1 MNGTT
6 SASVVESLSSVST
19 AEGVSNDPE
28 AARLLTPSAAD
39 VAVAVKFAAGSNGPG
54 RSARRRRMRLAFS
67 SPRLVLPV
75 HPLSPNY
82 LEADLGNWKLAN
94 WYEVVSVPPPVA
106 SSLSGHF
113 STTMP
118 PELPMEVHHFLISVE
133 HMSLAAV
140 DSTSGSSTFP
150 VSPTRAQGVAAK
162 DGRQGSAGEGPYFRP
177 IAQDRVALQCDVSWP
192 MDGRRLPHNIECS
205 IGISEVVLGMCH
217 SDYFLFRRVLDHNI
231 TALPRQ
237 HTIHSSTRENGVRST
252 GEKGSSKGNFSQ
264 RTPGA

>member
-1 MNGTT
+1 MAVNISFYKELTLHDISCCRYVQQYWLELWDYIFQAVLSEAVLGGGSTKGGEVNGTT

-94 WYEVVSVPPPVA
+94 
-106 SSLSGHF
+106 
-113 STTMP
+113 
-118 PELPMEVHHFLISVE
+118 
-133 HMSLAAV
+133 
-140 DSTSGSSTFP
+140 
-150 VSPTRAQGVAAK
+150 
-162 DGRQGSAGEGPYFRP
+162 
-177 IAQDRVALQCDVSWP
+177 
-192 MDGRRLPHNIECS
+192 
-205 IGISEVVLGMCH
+205 
-217 SDYFLFRRVLDHNI
+217 
-231 TALPRQ
+231 
-237 HTIHSSTRENGVRST
+237 
-252 GEKGSSKGNFSQ
+252 
-264 RTPGA
+264 